1 MMQLMR
7 LSGVISVLIV
17 ISAIV
22 VCGILTF
29 QPTPTKTVN
38 ITIPD
43 FRIDAHETRI
53 QTLEE
58 WAQRHGM
65 KY

>member
-1 MMQLMR
+1 MR
-7 LSGVISVLIV
+7 LMVLMFIIV
-17 ISAIV
+17 LGFLAYGLST
-22 VCGILTF
+22 LS
-29 QPTPTKTVN
+29 PTPIKTVN

-43 FRIDAHETRI
+43 SRINAHETRI